1 MRHHDRNRKLGRE
14 KRQRVALLRNLAR
27 SLILSGGIVTTEAKA
42 KALRPYV
49 ERMVTASKKNSL
61 ASHRLNARRLGNQLD
76 TDKKLHEIAGRYAK
90 RAGGYTRIVHLG
102 RVGKRVSEMARI
114 EFVQ

>member
-27 SLILSGGIVTTEAKA
+27 SLILKEGITTTEAKA

-49 ERMVTASKKNSL
+49 ERLVTSAKRNSL
-61 ASHRLNARRLGNQLD
+61 AGTRAAAKRLGSEETN
-76 TDKKLHEIAGRYAK
+76 KKLKELAERYGK
-90 RAGGYTRIVHLG
+90 RAGGYTRIVRLG
-102 RVGKRVSEMARI
+102 RIGKRVGDMSRI
-114 EFVQ
+114 EFVK